1 MLVGIGWIHRCF
13 PRAIKLER
21 ERGGARFPRFNIT
34 VFTAEE
40 EEEEGFS
47 RKLERVARISRGS
60 SLPVNPSSRLL
71 LSSSTVW
78 EEEETTS
85 DLENSK
91 RMHTRVHGS
100 TVISLVSRL
109 SIFCPSVEKSSLL
122 LPFAFSWLDA
132 RTTLLWSRGYK
143 CPGIELKRSE
153 LGKKERQLDNRD
165 EGNESANYIY
175 SLFPVRKINNLFIIY
190 RNLSSI
196 EMLLLAPLTPIVYIY
211 IRSLFESAER
221 AKRDLY
227 PWISLGIFPPLCYQS
242 EWSVSI
248 RCGQNQVYG
257 RRERERWKEER
268 LIFIGAV
275 AISRESALVTS
286 RDTVGVLCRSRED
299 RDGKNSYLPLWKT
312 NQLWA

>member
-40 EEEEGFS
+40 KEEGFS

-109 SIFCPSVEKSSLL
+109 SIFYPSVEKSSLL

-227 PWISLGIFPPLCYQS
+227 PWISLGTFPPLCYQS

-248 RCGQNQVYG
+248 RCGQDQVYG
-257 RRERERWKEER
+257 RREKE
-268 LIFIGAV
+268 
-275 AISRESALVTS
+275 
-286 RDTVGVLCRSRED
+286 
-299 RDGKNSYLPLWKT
+299 RDGRKKGLSL
-312 NQLWA
+312 